1 MSQSQLFL
9 NLYLKFFFV
18 LTPFFVTSVF
28 MTMTKD
34 YEVHHRRRIAVRVTF
49 AVVVTCF
56 TLYLFGDYIFNIFG
70 ITIDAFRV
78 GAGALLFLSAVA
90 LIHGSAARP
99 ADSAMEDVSVVPLA
113 IPVTVGPATTGV
125 LLIMGAEANGF
136 GEKIFTM
143 SALLCS
149 ILTVGVLLY
158 LSGKLERWLGIRGLA
173 ILSKVTGLVL
183 SSMAAQMIFVGAKNL
198 LK

>member
-1 MSQSQLFL
+1 MSDPQVFL

-28 MTMTKD
+28 LTMTKD
-34 YEVHHRRRIAVRVTF
+34 YDPHHRRKIAFRVVL
-49 AVVVTCF
+49 AVVVICF
-56 TLYLFGDYIFNIFG
+56 TLYLFGDYIFNVFG

-78 GAGALLFLSAVA
+78 GAGALLFLSAVS
-90 LIHGSAARP
+90 LIQGSISRP
-99 ADSAMEDVSVVPLA
+99 TGAEMEDFSVVPLA

-125 LLIMGAEANGF
+125 LLVMGGEAEGF
-136 GEKIFTM
+136 SEKIFTM
-143 SALLCS
+143 TALLAA
-149 ILTVGVLLY
+149 ILTVGMLLY
-158 LSGKLERWLGIRGLA
+158 LSAKLERWLGTRGLA
-173 ILSKVTGLVL
+173 ILSKITGLIL